1 MSARRKRRK
10 VTTLLEPPALP
21 ALRFDVPEAAHIL
34 RMSRAQ
40 IYIRIGEG
48 ALRAQKDGARTY
60 LTRDELERYVKCC
73 GALAPSP

>member
-40 IYIRIGEG
+40 IYIRLGEVRCG
-48 ALRAQKDGARTY
+48 PRRMARGPTSRV
-60 LTRDELERYVKCC
+60 TSSSVT
-73 GALAPSP
+73 

>member
-1 MSARRKRRK
+1 MSVRLKPRK
-10 VTTLLEPPALP
+10 VATVLTPHVLP
-21 ALRFDVPEAAHIL
+21 TLRFEVQEAAQIL

-40 IYIRIGEG
+40 LYIRIGEG

-73 GALAPSP
+73 AALAQR